1 MKCVFLPV
9 PGRLFPIRMA
19 QASLAH
25 ATTTTG
31 LVGSGGV
38 AGADGSTAGRAQ
50 LCREWRAVLMMAR
63 ERAHAESAESQ
74 AHGRDARRITK
85 YGDLVKY

>member
-1 MKCVFLPV
+1 M
-9 PGRLFPIRMA
+9 
-19 QASLAH
+19 
-25 ATTTTG
+25 
-31 LVGSGGV
+31 

-50 LCREWRAVLMMAR
+50 LCRERRAVLMMAR

>member
-1 MKCVFLPV
+1 MCFSASTREAVSNKDGTGI
-9 PGRLFPIRMA
+9 PGTC
-19 QASLAH
+19 H
-25 ATTTTG
+25 HHTG

>member
-1 MKCVFLPV
+1 M
-9 PGRLFPIRMA
+9 
-19 QASLAH
+19 
-25 ATTTTG
+25 
-31 LVGSGGV
+31 

-63 ERAHAESAESQ
+63 ERAHAEGAESQ

-85 YGDLVKY
+85 YRDLVKY